1 MITGLDD
8 LVERLVN
15 IVKDTNS
22 NITPKVGSVVHD
34 GFILPAATALSWDS
48 ALQAFSQ
55 GIQSLD
61 QILILETDTDFQVAV
76 AEALGLSVDAVV
88 GLLSAAIDRR
98 GQDYG
103 LTRKPPSK
111 AYGIEYFYTT
121 TPPTEDLVVPSGSAI
136 QNAQGV
142 QFTVTTSAVL
152 VQADIAAYYDPALLA
167 YSIAVPV
174 EANIAGPGS
183 NVAVDSL
190 IYPVGS
196 LPNGFDGCT
205 NKYAIENG
213 HNEETDAEFVDRI
226 KLTLAGTNLQTANGM
241 KALILN
247 QTNIRS
253 VFIADASSPY
263 QIRNNGKGGVVDIYT
278 IDNLPTRQVDSWST
292 AASDQYFVHQPVI
305 DVISVKGV
313 YGTGL
318 EHDFVPGDYTFVQD
332 TNPLT
337 MRSVRALDK
346 IIWGTTRPTGP
357 YKVTYAYNQAL
368 ETIQNLITQAEYRP
382 LMGDVST
389 AVLSREGLE
398 SPIEIAYRVV
408 VYGNYS
414 RNEVT
419 RQATA
424 NVLAYVNNLGFGSS
438 LAQSDI
444 INVIENTPGIQ
455 SVSVTPVKFNKVG
468 GPITDPLSVRA
479 FEYLRAQTITI
490 F

>member
-1 MITGLDD
+1 MITGIDD

-22 NITPKVGSVVHD
+22 NITPKIGSVVHD
-34 GFILPAATALSWDS
+34 GFIIPAATALSWDS

-61 QILILETDTDFQVAV
+61 QILILETDTDFQIAV
-76 AEALGLSVDAVV
+76 AEALGISIDAVV
-88 GLLSAAIDRR
+88 GLLSATIDRR
-98 GQDYG
+98 GGDLK

-121 TPPTEDLVVPSGSAI
+121 TPPTENLVVPSGASI

-142 QFTVTTSAVL
+142 QFVVTTSSILLAS
-152 VQADIAAYYDPALLA
+152 DIAAYYDPALLA

-174 EANIAGPGS
+174 EAKVAGPAS
-183 NVAVDSL
+183 NVPVDTL
-190 IYPVGS
+190 VYPVGS
-196 LPNGFDGCT
+196 LPNGFDGVT

-213 HNEETDAEFVDRI
+213 HNLETDAEFVDRI
-226 KLTLAGTNLQTANGM
+226 QTTQAGTNLQTANGM
-241 KALILN
+241 KSLILN

-263 QIRNNGKGGVVDIYT
+263 QIRNSGKGGVVDIYT
-278 IDNLPTRQVDSWST
+278 IDNLPTLQVDSWST
-292 AASDQYFVHQPVI
+292 AASDQYFMHQPVI
-305 DVISVKGV
+305 DVVSVIGV
-313 YGTGL
+313 YGTEL

-332 TNPLT
+332 ANPLT
-337 MRSVRALDK
+337 QRSVRSLDK
-346 IIWGTTRPTGP
+346 IIWGTVRPTGP

-368 ETIQNLITQAEYRP
+368 ETIQNLVTADQYRP
-382 LMGDVST
+382 LMGDIST
-389 AVLSREGLE
+389 AVLAREGLE
-398 SPIEIAYRVV
+398 SLIEISYQVV
-408 VYGNYS
+408 VYGSYA

-419 RQATA
+419 RQAVS
-424 NVLAYVNNLGFGSS
+424 NVMAYVNALGFGAS

-455 SVSVTPVKFNKVG
+455 SVSVTPLKFNKVG
-468 GPITDPLSVRA
+468 GPVEETLTVKA
-479 FEYLRAQTITI
+479 YEYLRASSIVV